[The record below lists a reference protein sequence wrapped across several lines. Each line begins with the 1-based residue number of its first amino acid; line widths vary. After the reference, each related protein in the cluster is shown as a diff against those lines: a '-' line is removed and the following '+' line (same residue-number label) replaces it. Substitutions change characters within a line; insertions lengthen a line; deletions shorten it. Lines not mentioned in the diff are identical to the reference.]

1 MRNKAVNNHKCKCNK
16 HNHHDELVN
25 EAMQQSIQLAFEQGR
40 HDGFVHCLTIMMYAV
55 METTNYR
62 QNGLLKIWN
71 RALDITDAL
80 AREDVELTETDI
92 QLALAAEGGIVSDE
106 LSQEQARA
114 ALKRTNGKPNKE
126 YKQVVQDAMVKYK
139 TMRDAQQK

>member
-1 MRNKAVNNHKCKCNK
+1 MSKNVLNSH
-16 HNHHDELVN
+16 ELSS
-25 EAMQQSIQLAFEQGR
+25 AAIHQSINMAYDQGR
-40 HDGFVHCLTIMMYAV
+40 HDGFISCLTIMMYSI

-71 RALDITDAL
+71 RALDVTEAL
-80 AREDVELTETDI
+80 AMDEIELTETHI

-106 LSQEQARA
+106 LSQEQARE

-126 YKQVVQDAMVKYK
+126 YKQIVQDAMAKYQALL
-139 TMRDAQQK
+139 DEQQERKGMSNHE